1 MKWVTLWKKQLVT
14 LRKDSWPNKIMANLK
29 DIRDRIKSVRSIQ
42 KVTKAMKMVAA
53 AKMRKAQGRMEQARP
68 YTHRLTEVIHHLLPD
83 VDRELLPLLDIREIQ
98 RVGYIVVTSDRGL
111 AGSFNTNV
119 LKKAQQEIDE
129 IGKQNVDL
137 FCIGKKARD
146 HFKRRDY
153 NIVQSHIEFWND
165 LDFPHSMKMGEG
177 IISHFINSEVDE
189 IHVVYNEFVNVATQS
204 IQSERLLPLEYGDE
218 DTMTHID
225 RLYEPSKEKLV
236 RSLIP
241 RHLNIQMWKYLLE
254 SYASEQAARMV
265 AMENATDNA
274 EDMIKDLSLEF
285 NKARQASI
293 TKEMLEIVGGAE
305 ALK

>member
-1 MKWVTLWKKQLVT
+1 
-14 LRKDSWPNKIMANLK
+14 MANLK
-29 DIRDRIKSVRSIQ
+29 DIRDRIKSVKSIQ

-53 AKMRKAQGRMEQARP
+53 AKMRKAQERMEQARP

-83 VDRELLPLLDIREIQ
+83 IDRELLPLLDIREIQ

-129 IGKQNVDL
+129 IGKQKVDL
-137 FCIGKKARD
+137 FCIGKKAID
-146 HFKRRDY
+146 HFKRRNY

-165 LDFPHSMKMGEG
+165 LDFPHAMKMGEG
-177 IISHFINSEVDE
+177 IISHFINGEVDE
-189 IHVVYNEFVNVATQS
+189 IHVVYNEFVNIATQS
-204 IQSERLLPLEYGDE
+204 IQSERLLPLEYD
-218 DTMTHID
+218 DKDRIAHVD

-265 AMENATDNA
+265 AMENATENA

-293 TKEMLEIVGGAE
+293 TKEMLEIVSGAE